1 MSTLLQDLRYG
12 LRMLAKNPGV
22 TAVAVL
28 ALATGIAVNTAIF
41 SVYNAAMLR
50 PIQATDPH
58 RVVNI
63 YRSTIEDRYGQ
74 GFSHPDYIYYRDR
87 NTVLSSLIAES
98 ETDLTLSETSGAN
111 NPAAMGRAISGIAGI
126 HFFQQMAG
134 SAEFVPAAM
143 VSENYFSTLGISPV
157 MGRTFSTEEARSAY
171 PVVMLSHNF
180 WQRRCNSDPNLLGKI
195 LKLNGKPFT
204 VIGITP
210 EDFMGTYPSVPSVWL
225 ALSAFPV
232 LEPKRDPLHD
242 RDDDAYRLFGRLKPG
257 VTMGQAQAQM
267 TVLADQLRRTYPP
280 GSSKSKPVSI
290 TMTPGSPL
298 HLRPTGDV
306 MTIVALVMGAVGLV
320 LLIACANVAG
330 LQLARA
336 AARQKEI
343 GVRLALGA
351 SRGRL
356 IRQLLTEAALL
367 AVLAGGIGLLFAW
380 WAVRLLVT
388 AISDSL
394 PAVWGTLA
402 LQVDPDLRV
411 FGYTLIVSLLAGI
424 LFGLAPALE
433 ASKPN
438 LTAVLKE
445 EGIFGGKLRGS
456 RMRDTLVAAQ
466 VGICMVLLVTAG
478 LLARGSA
485 RALRLDPGFETKKV
499 LGMGIEIP
507 PGLGYDATK
516 AGAIVAQLVDRL
528 SNVPGV
534 KSVSQGR
541 APLYGGVRSAS
552 VSFNGP
558 TGEPNAQGPTF
569 HYSYVSSSYFETL
582 SIPIV
587 RGRTFTDEEARTG
600 AAVTIISEATARM
613 LWPRQDPIGKRVALD
628 ATKQY
633 HDSAEPFP
641 AGQSFQVIGVTK
653 DIRSFSLAELDP
665 AYFYMPMPRNHYY
678 ESLLVRTASD
688 PNALMASLGKEV
700 KAVDPNIIV
709 YADTLDGLR
718 TNNFAFVISRIG
730 AVLSSLIGLLGL
742 LLASVG
748 IYGVVSYAVV
758 RRTREIGIRMTLGA
772 RAGDVLKQ
780 ILRQSMRPVILGMV
794 PGIVTS
800 SAASRLLSIRMGQ
813 AEGSSLLFGL
823 SSLDPWAFGGV
834 SLFLTAVA
842 LLASYIPARRA
853 TKVDPTVALRYE

>member
-12 LRMLAKNPGV
+12 VRMLVRNPGI
-22 TAVAVL
+22 TAISVL

-41 SVYNAAMLR
+41 SVYNAAVLR
-50 PIQATDPH
+50 PIQAADPD

-63 YRSTIEDRYGQ
+63 YRSTLEDRFGQ
-74 GFSHPDYIYYRDR
+74 GFSYPDYAYYRDH
-87 NTVLSSLIAES
+87 NIVLSSLIAES
-98 ETDLTLSETSGAN
+98 ETELTLSDAPSASS
-111 NPAAMGRAISGIAGI
+111 PAPMGRTLAGIAGI

-134 SAEFVPAAM
+134 SAELVPAAM
-143 VSENYFSTLGISPV
+143 VSENYFATLGISPV
-157 MGRTFSTEEARSAY
+157 MGRTFSTEEVRSAD
-171 PVVMLSHNF
+171 PVVMLSYNF
-180 WQRRCNSDPNLLGKI
+180 WRRRCHSDPNLLGKI

-210 EDFMGTYPSVPSVWL
+210 EDFMGTYPNVPSVWL
-225 ALSAFPV
+225 ALSTLPV
-232 LEPKRDPLHD
+232 LEPKRDLLHD
-242 RDDDAYRLFGRLKPG
+242 RNDDACRLFGRLKPG
-257 VTMGQAQAQM
+257 VTMGQAQAQL

-280 GSSKSKPVSI
+280 RSSKSKPAAI
-290 TMTPGSPL
+290 TLTPGSPL
-298 HLRPTGDV
+298 LLRPTSEV
-306 MTIVALVMGAVGLV
+306 MTIVGLVMGAVGLV

-336 AARQKEI
+336 AAREKEI

-356 IRQLLTEAALL
+356 IRQLLTEATLL
-367 AVLAGGIGLLFAW
+367 ASLAGGVGLLFAW
-380 WAVRLLVT
+380 WAVRFLVT

-402 LQVDPDLRV
+402 LQVDPDFRV
-411 FGYTLIVSLLAGI
+411 FGYTLVVSLLAGI

-433 ASKPN
+433 ASKPS

-445 EGIFGGKLRGS
+445 EGAFGGKLRGS
-456 RMRDTLVAAQ
+456 RLRDLLVAAQ
-466 VGICMVLLVTAG
+466 VGICLVLLVAAG

-516 AGAIVAQLVDRL
+516 TGALVGQLMDRF
-528 SNVPGV
+528 STVPGV

-541 APLYGGVRSAS
+541 APLWGGVRSAS
-552 VSFNGP
+552 VSSNGP
-558 TGEPNAQGPTF
+558 TGEPNAHAPTF
-569 HYSYVSSSYFETL
+569 HYSYVSPSYFETL
-582 SIPIV
+582 SIPIIT
-587 RGRTFTDEEARTG
+587 GRTFTDEEARTG
-600 AAVTIISEATARM
+600 AAVTIISEATARK

-628 ATKQY
+628 ATRQY
-633 HDSAEPFP
+633 HSSDEPFP

-653 DIRSFSLAELDP
+653 DIRSFSLAEVDP
-665 AYFYMPMPRNHYY
+665 AYFYLPMPRNHYY

-688 PNALMASLGKEV
+688 PNALMAALGKEV

-709 YADTLDGLR
+709 YADTLDGLL

-748 IYGVVSYAVV
+748 IYGMVSYAVV

-780 ILRQSMRPVILGMV
+780 ILRQSMKPVVVGMV
-794 PGIVTS
+794 LGIVAS
-800 SAASRLLSIRMGQ
+800 SAASRLL
-813 AEGSSLLFGL
+813 SSLLFGL
-823 SSLDPWAFGGV
+823 SSLDPSAFGGV
-834 SLFLTAVA
+834 SLFLAGVA
-842 LLASYIPARRA
+842 LLASYVPARRA
-853 TKVDPTVALRYE
+853 TKVDPMVALRYE

>member
-50 PIQATDPH
+50 PIQATDSH

-63 YRSTIEDRYGQ
+63 YRSTIEDRYRQ

-111 NPAAMGRAISGIAGI
+111 NPAATGRAISGIAGI

-242 RDDDAYRLFGRLKPG
+242 RDDDAYRLFGCLKPG
-257 VTMGQAQAQM
+257 VTMGQAQAQI

-356 IRQLLTEAALL
+356 IRQLLTEAVLL
-367 AVLAGGIGLLFAW
+367 AVLAG
-380 WAVRLLVT
+380 
-388 AISDSL
+388 
-394 PAVWGTLA
+394 
-402 LQVDPDLRV
+402 
-411 FGYTLIVSLLAGI
+411 
-424 LFGLAPALE
+424 
-433 ASKPN
+433 
-438 LTAVLKE
+438 
-445 EGIFGGKLRGS
+445 
-456 RMRDTLVAAQ
+456 
-466 VGICMVLLVTAG
+466 
-478 LLARGSA
+478 GSA

-600 AAVTIISEATARM
+600 VAVTIISEATARK

-688 PNALMASLGKEV
+688 PNALMAALGKEV
-700 KAVDPNIIV
+700 KAVNPNIIV

-758 RRTREIGIRMTLGA
+758 RRTREIGIRMTVGA
-772 RAGDVLKQ
+772 RAGDGLEQ
-780 ILRQSMRPVILGMV
+780 ILVLCMRLAMVGMV
-794 PGIVTS
+794 PGIVAS

-813 AEGSSLLFGL
+813 AEGS
-823 SSLDPWAFGGV
+823 
-834 SLFLTAVA
+834 
-842 LLASYIPARRA
+842 
-853 TKVDPTVALRYE
+853 